1 MWGMNS
7 LTFWLY
13 HKLSWNP
20 EEDVDALIKEFC
32 DKCYGEASPHML
44 EYYRLLEKGWTEG
57 KNDYFMWSVSPKEL
71 YLYMDN
77 FVYLPDL
84 EDEMIAAL
92 QNAWDAADDVE
103 KERIRRIKE
112 VYENYFA
119 E

>member
-1 MWGMNS
+1 
-7 LTFWLY
+7 
-13 HKLSWNP
+13 
-20 EEDVDALIKEFC
+20 
-32 DKCYGEASPHML
+32 ML